1 MKALVYE
8 KYAEENDFAS
18 ILKLKDIPE
27 PNVKSNEVLFRVKA
41 AALNYDDIWG
51 MRGKPLAVPLPHIS
65 GTDAA
70 GEVIAVGEDVKGF
83 KVGDR
88 VVSHGNMS
96 CRVCSACTSGR
107 EFDCKKRKIW
117 GFETGP
123 LWGGYC
129 EIAHLPE
136 INVLKIPD
144 SISYEDAAAASMTLL
159 TSWHMLVG
167 RAKIKPG
174 QVVLVMGGSS
184 GVGIFGIQ
192 IAKLYPDIPV
202 WINDLY
208 VPLYNFW
215 TQLRDRGKEL
225 SERVRE
231 EKQRTLDEG
240 DKDKVTAK
248 AKELFN
254 KYKEEIDT
262 YDDFEKAVA
271 FFIMNKCSFSGLTE
285 NSTFSQTA
293 SNSNFSLVGADKLA
307 EFSELIKHWK
317 ITNIDYSEVMRERG
331 SSNTFVFLDPPYD
344 IKDFLYGKNRE
355 MHKSFDHNRF
365 AEDVY
370 NCVHKFMITY
380 NVNDRLMELYKN
392 YNLKEWKL
400 RYSMAHRGD
409 KGTDENIKTELLV
422 TNYSIVPQTPLELAL
437 L

>member
-1 MKALVYE
+1 MKALKTPLRYPGGKSKAIKTLSPWFPKTISE
-8 KYAEENDFAS
+8 YR
-18 ILKLKDIPE
+18 E
-27 PNVKSNEVLFRVKA
+27 PF
-41 AALNYDDIWG
+41 IG
-51 MRGKPLAVPLPHIS
+51 
-65 GTDAA
+65 
-70 GEVIAVGEDVKGF
+70 
-83 KVGDR
+83 
-88 VVSHGNMS
+88 
-96 CRVCSACTSGR
+96 
-107 EFDCKKRKIW
+107 
-117 GFETGP
+117 
-123 LWGGYC
+123 
-129 EIAHLPE
+129 
-136 INVLKIPD
+136 
-144 SISYEDAAAASMTLL
+144 
-159 TSWHMLVG
+159 
-167 RAKIKPG
+167 
-174 QVVLVMGGSS
+174 GGS
-184 GVGIFGIQ
+184 
-192 IAKLYPDIPV
+192 IAIEITNSNPDVPV

-215 TQLRDRGKEL
+215 VQLRDRGEEL

-240 DKDKVTAK
+240 DKDKVTAS

-254 KYKEEIDT
+254 RYKEEIDT

-307 EFSELIKHWK
+307 QFSELIKHWK
-317 ITNIDYSEVMRERG
+317 ITNIDYSEVMKAHG
-331 SSNTFVFLDPPYD
+331 SSDTFVFLDPPYD

-355 MHKSFDHNRF
+355 MHKSFDHDRF
-365 AEDVY
+365 ADDVY

>member
-1 MKALVYE
+1 MKTKKALKTPLRYPGGKSKAIKTLTPWFPQIISE
-8 KYAEENDFAS
+8 YR
-18 ILKLKDIPE
+18 E
-27 PNVKSNEVLFRVKA
+27 PF
-41 AALNYDDIWG
+41 IG
-51 MRGKPLAVPLPHIS
+51 
-65 GTDAA
+65 
-70 GEVIAVGEDVKGF
+70 
-83 KVGDR
+83 
-88 VVSHGNMS
+88 
-96 CRVCSACTSGR
+96 
-107 EFDCKKRKIW
+107 
-117 GFETGP
+117 
-123 LWGGYC
+123 
-129 EIAHLPE
+129 
-136 INVLKIPD
+136 
-144 SISYEDAAAASMTLL
+144 
-159 TSWHMLVG
+159 
-167 RAKIKPG
+167 
-174 QVVLVMGGSS
+174 GGS
-184 GVGIFGIQ
+184 IAIQ
-192 IAKLYPDIPV
+192 ITKLYPDIPV

-215 TQLRDRGKEL
+215 VQLRDRGKEL

-231 EKQRTLDEG
+231 EKQRTLDAG

-254 KYKEEIDT
+254 KYKDEIDT

-271 FFIMNKCSFSGLTE
+271 FFIMNKCSYSGLTE
-285 NSTFSQTA
+285 NSTFSQSA

-307 EFSELIKHWK
+307 QFSELIKHWK
-317 ITNIDYSEVMRERG
+317 ITNIDYSEVMRAHG

-422 TNYSIVPQTPLELAL
+422 TNYSIVPQTPLELVL
-437 L
+437 S

>member
-1 MKALVYE
+1 MKVKALKTPLRYPGGKSKAIKTLTPWFPQIISE
-8 KYAEENDFAS
+8 YR
-18 ILKLKDIPE
+18 E
-27 PNVKSNEVLFRVKA
+27 PF
-41 AALNYDDIWG
+41 IG
-51 MRGKPLAVPLPHIS
+51 
-65 GTDAA
+65 
-70 GEVIAVGEDVKGF
+70 
-83 KVGDR
+83 
-88 VVSHGNMS
+88 
-96 CRVCSACTSGR
+96 
-107 EFDCKKRKIW
+107 
-117 GFETGP
+117 
-123 LWGGYC
+123 
-129 EIAHLPE
+129 
-136 INVLKIPD
+136 
-144 SISYEDAAAASMTLL
+144 
-159 TSWHMLVG
+159 
-167 RAKIKPG
+167 
-174 QVVLVMGGSS
+174 GGS
-184 GVGIFGIQ
+184 IAIQ
-192 IAKLYPDIPV
+192 ITKLYPDIPV

-215 TQLRDRGKEL
+215 TQLRDRGEEL

-231 EKQRTLDEG
+231 EKQRTLDAG
-240 DKDKVTAK
+240 DKDKVTEK

-285 NSTFSQTA
+285 NSTFSQSA

-307 EFSELIKHWK
+307 QFSKLIKDWK
-317 ITNIDYSEVMRERG
+317 ITNIDYSEVMKEHG
-331 SSNTFVFLDPPYD
+331 SSDTFIFLDPPYD

-365 AEDVY
+365 ADDVY

-380 NVNDRLMELYKN
+380 NVNDRLKELYKN

-437 L
+437 S

>member
-1 MKALVYE
+1 MKALKTPLRYPGGKSKAIKTLSPWFPKTISE
-8 KYAEENDFAS
+8 YREPFIGGGS
-18 ILKLKDIPE
+18 IAIE
-27 PNVKSNEVLFRVKA
+27 ITKSN
-41 AALNYDDIWG
+41 
-51 MRGKPLAVPLPHIS
+51 
-65 GTDAA
+65 
-70 GEVIAVGEDVKGF
+70 
-83 KVGDR
+83 
-88 VVSHGNMS
+88 
-96 CRVCSACTSGR
+96 
-107 EFDCKKRKIW
+107 
-117 GFETGP
+117 
-123 LWGGYC
+123 
-129 EIAHLPE
+129 
-136 INVLKIPD
+136 
-144 SISYEDAAAASMTLL
+144 
-159 TSWHMLVG
+159 
-167 RAKIKPG
+167 
-174 QVVLVMGGSS
+174 
-184 GVGIFGIQ
+184 
-192 IAKLYPDIPV
+192 PDIPV

-215 TQLRDRGKEL
+215 VQLRDSGEEL

-240 DKDKVTAK
+240 DKDKVTAS

-254 KYKEEIDT
+254 RYKAEIDT

-285 NSTFSQTA
+285 NSTFSQSA

-307 EFSELIKHWK
+307 HFSRLIKDWK
-317 ITNIDYSEVMRERG
+317 ITNIDYSEVMKENG
-331 SSNTFVFLDPPYD
+331 SSDTFVFLDPPYD

-355 MHKSFDHNRF
+355 MHKSFDHDRF
-365 AEDVY
+365 ANDVY

-437 L
+437 S